1 MELSSRFFPLKDAP
15 HVYMHALTLCRLTQ
29 SYQYPNLS
37 EGADSV
43 SGQLRGD
50 KECPFIGVTR
60 SGRVWRKVPKS
71 DTRSVPTIPTSPV
84 QQGIYSPGLHSLSRR
99 PQVQF
104 HTSTAKPLF
113 GQTKILLTLLGLGSA
128 ALTAAAFLSFC
139 KMTQI
144 SHKE

>member
-1 MELSSRFFPLKDAP
+1 MELSSLFFPLKDAP
-15 HVYMHALTLCRLTQ
+15 HVYMHALTLCRLPQ

-60 SGRVWRKVPKS
+60 SGRVW
-71 DTRSVPTIPTSPV
+71 RSVPTIPTSPV

-139 KMTQI
+139 KVTQI